1 MPAGRL
7 GRFMKGVRIFIG
19 YKQINMKR
27 KTILPLVALLIL
39 ACNNSSEV
47 EKQVYKWPEA
57 VAAPVAEKKP
67 KELTAHGDVR
77 IDNYYWMNDYFKQG
91 PDSTNV
97 VDYLKAENAYV
108 DTMMAATKKFQ
119 EDLFKELKGRI
130 KEKDESVPYK
140 DNGYWYYT
148 RFEEG
153 KQYPVYCRKKE
164 TLEAAEE
171 VMHDGN
177 KAAEGKAYYNA
188 AGLSVSDNNEL
199 IAIGEDDVSRR
210 LYKLRFKNL
219 KTGEFFPE
227 TILNTEG
234 GSYAWAAD
242 NKTVFY
248 IKKDLTTL
256 LGFQVWR
263 HQVGSNPAT
272 DVKVYEEKDNR
283 HYIGVGRTKSKKYV
297 VIYSELSSQ
306 QSEHRFLDAATPAG
320 SFTVFQPR
328 TMGLV
333 YDIDHY
339 NDKFYV
345 RTNLDALNFRL
356 MECPLGETGKEN
368 WKEVIAHRPDVYLS
382 DITIFRDHLVISELK
397 EGLTNVRIIN
407 QKDNSEHYLQFDEP
421 AYLASVGINPDF
433 NTNTLRFNYTSMI
446 TPGSVYDYNMD
457 TKTKELK
464 KQNEVVGGY
473 DKNDYVAERVF
484 VTSRDGKRIPL
495 SIVYKKGIKKNG
507 THPLLLY
514 AYGSYGSTS
523 YATFSSNRLSLL
535 NRGFVYALAHIRGGQ
550 EMGRQ
555 WYDDGKMM
563 NKKNTFNDFIDCGE
577 YLIKEKY
584 TSKGHL
590 YAQGGSAGGLLMGAI
605 ANMAPDLWNGI
616 VAQVPYVDVITTMSD
631 ASIPLTTGEYLEWG
645 NPANKEEYFYMKSY
659 SPYDNVEKKNYP
671 NMLVTTGL
679 HDSQV
684 QYFEPAKWVAKLRE
698 MKTDKNL
705 ILFKTNMD
713 AGHGG
718 ASGRFDYLKDIALI
732 YAFLFALEGISG

>member
-1 MPAGRL
+1 
-7 GRFMKGVRIFIG
+7 MKGVRIFIG

-306 QSEHRFLDAATPAG
+306 QSEHRFLDAANPAG

-356 MECPLGETGKEN
+356 MECPLNKTGKDN

-382 DITIFRDHLVISELK
+382 DITIFKDHLVISELK

-407 QKDNSEHYLQFDEP
+407 QKDKSEHYLQFDEP
-421 AYLASVGINPDF
+421 AYLASVGVNPDF

-457 TKTKELK
+457 TKAKELK

-484 VTSRDGKRIPL
+484 VTSRDGKRVPL
-495 SIVYKKGIKKNG
+495 SIVYKKGTKKDG
-507 THPLLLY
+507 SHPLLLY

>member
-1 MPAGRL
+1 
-7 GRFMKGVRIFIG
+7 MKGVRIFIG

-306 QSEHRFLDAATPAG
+306 QSEHRFLDAANPAG

-356 MECPLGETGKEN
+356 MECPLNKTGKDN

-382 DITIFRDHLVISELK
+382 DITIFKDYLVISELK

-407 QKDNSEHYLQFDEP
+407 QKDKSEHYLQFDEP
-421 AYLASVGINPDF
+421 AYLASVGVNPDF

-457 TKTKELK
+457 TKAKELK

-484 VTSRDGKRIPL
+484 VTSRDGKRVPL
-495 SIVYKKGIKKNG
+495 SIVYKKGTKKDG
-507 THPLLLY
+507 SHPLLLY

-563 NKKNTFNDFIDCGE
+563 NKKNTFNDFIDCVE